1 MLAATAACL
10 GAAARLRAETAR
22 IAQVLSPAR
31 PWGRR
36 GVRSRRSPRRDRGD
50 TGGGWPALAAR
61 PQASRAPWAWCRGA
75 ADRPWARGLLP
86 LGTRRR
92 AVAGKREGLEDRKAD
107 SRQAPPSLQVQTL
120 VHPPPER
127 LCFQG
132 RIFSVPPPACCTGGR
147 PPSWCGALFTTGSSP
162 YQVLGPHPLLGA
174 QFRSRPGP
182 HPRTCR
188 NAEGGAPLG
197 RLQG

>member
-61 PQASRAPWAWCRGA
+61 PQASRAPWAWCRGLRTVPGPGAFSPSGRAGGLSLERERGWKTGRQTAVRPRPLYKFRRLFILHPSAFVSRGASSVSPHLLA
-75 ADRPWARGLLP
+75 ARAAGPPAGAGRCSQLGPAHTRSWAPTHCWVPSSAAGP
-86 LGTRRR
+86 APTLGP
-92 AVAGKREGLEDRKAD
+92 AGTQREG
-107 SRQAPPSLQVQTL
+107 
-120 VHPPPER
+120 
-127 LCFQG
+127 
-132 RIFSVPPPACCTGGR
+132 
-147 PPSWCGALFTTGSSP
+147 
-162 YQVLGPHPLLGA
+162 
-174 QFRSRPGP
+174 
-182 HPRTCR
+182 PR
-188 NAEGGAPLG
+188 
-197 RLQG
+197 